1 MYIKVIKL
9 LLYTMNKMSVSIKWL
24 IQNLY
29 YVYCEYL
36 IFDKKWNPV
45 AVKKIDP

>member
-9 LLYTMNKMSVSIKWL
+9 HEQNVSIKWL

-29 YVYCEYL
+29 YVYLKSEYL
-36 IFDKKWNPV
+36 IFDKK
-45 AVKKIDP
+45 